1 MKLKQLESMLQGVEV
16 FHTPKIELEQYPTS
30 AHIASRMLY
39 TAANVYGD
47 VAGRMCVDLGCGTG
61 MLGIGAVA
69 LDAGH
74 VMGIDI
80 DQDALDLARKNI
92 DEYFYDD
99 DDDVV
104 PSIDLVNVDVRAIA
118 GGDMPCM
125 DKCADTVVTNPPF
138 GTRCKGADLVFLEAA
153 FRLSR
158 HAVYSLHKTST
169 RNHIGKVV
177 QNLLPC
183 CDMTCPN
190 HMHFIPALPKIS
202 KWTSGGL
209 SYDIQ
214 TVMGLSIPIWD
225 I

>member
-169 RNHIGKVV
+169 RNHIGKVAKA
-177 QNLLPC
+177 LGASSAEPIAILRY
-183 CDMTCPN
+183 D
-190 HMHFIPALPKIS
+190 LPKSYAFHTRAS
-202 KWTSGGL
+202 K
-209 SYDIQ
+209 DIE
-214 TVMGLSIPIWD
+214 VDIWRFEL
-225 I
+225 